1 MHLSE
6 SAAAALLFQYLT
18 ISVING
24 KEIAGL
30 EFTVHNGYHKLTL
43 ESLWVGMSS
52 KQEEHQTPPL
62 NTKIVKL
69 EISTCIP
76 QQQDYSNV
84 SLQV

>member
-30 EFTVHNGYHKLTL
+30 EFTLFT
-43 ESLWVGMSS
+43 MA
-52 KQEEHQTPPL
+52 
-62 NTKIVKL
+62 TK
-69 EISTCIP
+69 S
-76 QQQDYSNV
+76 
-84 SLQV
+84 